1 MTVANPI
8 PEIEPEELKRMFD
21 RQEDVFVLDVREPHE
36 YAISN
41 LGGHLIPLNDLP
53 KRVQELDP
61 NRDIVVHCKLG
72 GRSAK
77 AVEYLQ
83 KAGFPR
89 VKSLKGG
96 IIAWADRVDRNLK
109 KY

>member
-1 MTVANPI
+1 MANPI
-8 PEIEPEELKRMFD
+8 PEIEPEELKRRLD
-21 RQEDVFVLDVREPHE
+21 QQEDVFVLDVREPHE
-36 YAISN
+36 FSICN

-61 NRDIVVHCKLG
+61 SREIIVHCKLG

-77 AVEYLQ
+77 AVEFLQ
-83 KAGFPR
+83 QAGFR
-89 VKSLKGG
+89 QVKNLKGG
-96 IIAWADRVDRNLK
+96 IIAWADRVDRGMK